1 MTVHGSN
8 TVPKNKI
15 HFYCKYLDNFH
26 RNTDIKFNPK
36 ALKFTHLVKCKIT
49 QNSYKLQEYLALQLT
64 IG

>member
-1 MTVHGSN
+1 MSATQSLKTKSIFIAN
-8 TVPKNKI
+8 T
-15 HFYCKYLDNFH
+15 YLNNFH